1 MLITDRKPWL
11 FKLKE
16 VWFSDKPYDVGGCT
30 SVEFIDCKGKVS
42 IDGFE
47 CIEYSTLV
55 IDLTQDLDTIWS
67 KMGKKSCRYEIKRAV
82 RDGVQVERSDDYVA
96 FDKLNRQFRK
106 AKGLGKSVGIEYMRK
121 YGTLF
126 LATID
131 NELVAGQLYLEDE
144 SNIRWLLGVSTRLES
159 DNVLTGCANR
169 LLIWE
174 AIKYAKAKGIKEF
187 DFGGYYSGDDNVE
200 WKSIGF
206 FKQTFGGVPT
216 THYIYAKSYLGIYAI
231 ARRVRSIL

>member
-1 MLITDRKPWL
+1 MV
-11 FKLKE
+11 FKFKE

-42 IDGFE
+42 ADGFDYG
-47 CIEYSTLV
+47 EYHTLV
-55 IDLTQDLDTIWS
+55 IDLTEDLDTIWG

-82 RDGVQVERSDDYVA
+82 RDGVLVERSNDYVA

-106 AKGLGKSVGIEYMRK
+106 VKGLGNSVGIEYMK
-121 YGTLF
+121 AYGTLF
-126 LATID
+126 LASID
-131 NELVAGQLYLEDE
+131 KELVAGQLYLEDE
-144 SNIRWLLGVSTRLES
+144 SNIRWLLGASTRLES
-159 DNVLTGCANR
+159 DNVAIGCANR

-187 DFGGYYSGDDNVE
+187 DFGGYYSGDDNAE

-216 THYIYAKSYLGIYAI
+216 THYIYLKNYSGIYAI
-231 ARRVRSIL
+231 ARRVRRLL